1 METLE
6 GRKPYHMPGTPG
18 SPFTFIEEEGRFR
31 GTPSYEEAWHRT
43 KTRMAAGGKFKRHPT
58 PPGTPIPKGKKMR
71 TSSQPSSTTA
81 PLEHEPVASS
91 SSQPVVMFIFV
102 AICMVPCGMV
112 PCAMSDL
119 PITAGPLYPFKLHS

>member
-18 SPFTFIEEEGRFR
+18 SPFTFIDRGEGRFK

-43 KTRMAAGGKFKRHPT
+43 KTRMAAGGKYKRHPT

-71 TSSQPSSTTA
+71 TSSQPSGRIA
-81 PLEHEPVASS
+81 PLEHELVASS
-91 SSQPVVMFIFV
+91 SSQPVVKSIFV
-102 AICMVPCGMV
+102 TLCVV
-112 PCAMSDL
+112 PCAISDL
-119 PITAGPLYPFKLHS
+119 PITPGHFYPFKHLS